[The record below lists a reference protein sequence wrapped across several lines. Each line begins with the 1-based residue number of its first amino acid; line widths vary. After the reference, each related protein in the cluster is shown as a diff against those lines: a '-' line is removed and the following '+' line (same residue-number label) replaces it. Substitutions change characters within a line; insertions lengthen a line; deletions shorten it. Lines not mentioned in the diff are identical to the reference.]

1 MPDVLHTNVYS
12 SKHRVMWSS
21 KPSLIGKR
29 FPDNDELKEALA
41 GETVIEMGSANGLP
55 LPKAEHAVLRD
66 SDMRFVENYIP
77 IWNDDETH
85 VVAVAE
91 IYKAPTSLFAAL
103 DDGRRII
110 WIGAVLGDLIL
121 FLAMYW
127 IAPRTDRII
136 RSQQAQLRDRSQRSS
151 NRIAEMNERYLRRI
165 SADLHDGP
173 VQLVSFVLLRLDSLR
188 SALRRQYPDQEEPE
202 EISVVRNSLNEAMG
216 EIRELSAGLT
226 LAKSEEMSPLSVLSE
241 IIQAHE
247 RRTET
252 EVILTVD
259 SIPQDLP
266 LTLKISVFRFI
277 QEALNNAY
285 RHGDGIDQNVSCR
298 LKGQVLE
305 LEVSDGG
312 PGFEPKITHG
322 NKESGLGLIGL
333 RERIESLGAT
343 LEIEFQPEE
352 GAHLTMRCSVN

>member
-12 SKHRVMWSS
+12 NKHKVVWSS
-21 KPSLIGKR
+21 KLSLIGKR
-29 FPDNDELKEALA
+29 FPDHEELKEALA
-41 GETVIEMGSANGLP
+41 GETVIEMGSTDGFP

-66 SDMRFVENYIP
+66 SDIRFVENYIP

-85 VVAVAE
+85 VVAIAE

-103 DDGRRII
+103 DTGRKII
-110 WIGAVLGDLIL
+110 WIGALLGGLVL

-127 IAPRTDRII
+127 IARRADRII
-136 RSQQAQLRDRSQRSS
+136 RSQQMQLRDRSQRSS

-165 SADLHDGP
+165 GADLHDGP
-173 VQLVSFVLLRLDSLR
+173 VQLVSFALLRLDSLK
-188 SALRRQYPDQEEPE
+188 SALRKQNPDQEEPE
-202 EISVVRNSLNEAMG
+202 EISAVRNALNDAMS

-226 LAKSEEMSPLSVLSE
+226 LAKLAEMSPLAVLSE

-252 EVILTVD
+252 EVTLTVD

-266 LTLKISVFRFI
+266 LPLKISVFRFV

-298 LKGQVLE
+298 LKGQLLE

-312 PGFEPKITHG
+312 PGFKPEMTHG
-322 NKESGLGLIGL
+322 HKDSGLGLIGL
-333 RERIESLGAT
+333 REWIESLGAT
-343 LEIEFQPEE
+343 LEIKSLPGE
-352 GAHLTMRCSVN
+352 GAHLTMRCNVN